1 MDRWS
6 ALAMLESGDNDGVT
20 GPGGEISRFQIRPQ
34 LWPGGDPHNP
44 KAALAVAQSI
54 MRLRLDAFEASHKR
68 PPTDFEFYVLW
79 NAPSEANH
87 PSAIVADRARRFVNL
102 VQRNDN
108 SPPTADSPT
117 KVANK
122 L

>member
-6 ALAMLESGDNDGVT
+6 ALAMLESGDNDNAT
-20 GPGGEISRFQIRPQ
+20 GPWGEISRFQIRPQ
-34 LWPGGDPHNP
+34 LWPGGDPRDSQI
-44 KAALAVAQSI
+44 ALAVAQNI
-54 MRLRLDAFEASHKR
+54 MRARLDAFEASHKR

-79 NAPSEANH
+79 NAPSEVNY
-87 PSAIVADRARRFVNL
+87 PSRIVADRARRFANL

-108 SPPTADSPT
+108 PVPAINPSVKVTA
-117 KVANK
+117 K